1 MLLLRKNKRM
11 LPLLPKQIEKLK
23 LPPLE
28 EPGKPP
34 LLDRGLRQL
43 DSKLKKDVV
52 NKQLLV
58 KELTLLDEEP
68 NRKLPLLD
76 EEPNR
81 KLPLLDGNEFA
92 EGLVEF
98 VELLRGLENPGSVGL
113 DVGLNGLLEGL
124 ENLDSVGLDVGLDG
138 LLEGLEN
145 PGSVGLDVGLD
156 ELLKRLENPGLGAVD
171 SDLVG
176 GAVFPQRH
184 L

>member
-1 MLLLRKNKRM
+1 VEVEHLLLLRKNKRM

-58 KELTLLDEEP
+58 KELT
-68 NRKLPLLD
+68 LLD